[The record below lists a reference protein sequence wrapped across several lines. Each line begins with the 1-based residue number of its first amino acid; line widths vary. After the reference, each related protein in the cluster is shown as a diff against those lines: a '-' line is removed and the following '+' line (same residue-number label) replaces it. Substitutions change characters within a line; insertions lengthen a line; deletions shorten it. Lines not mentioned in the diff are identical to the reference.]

1 MDCKKCE
8 KSILRALDGRI
19 TSHEKKELDEHL
31 QKCPLCSAA
40 QEEYK
45 VILNTL
51 KERDFPEPKPY
62 FEERLKAKLK
72 ERKASE
78 PWTVWK
84 RWGIRTIPVSLVL
97 ILLFGA
103 AILLLSPQE
112 GAELSQ
118 SEALLRELN
127 PLEETSALLNRESFV
142 DKSMELIFTA
152 EENNNGSNNDT
163 RRYQP

>member
-1 MDCKKCE
+1 MDCKKFE

-19 TSHEKKELDEHL
+19 TPHEKKELDAHM
-31 QKCPLCSAA
+31 QSCSLCSAT

-51 KERDFPEPKPY
+51 KEKEFPEPKPY

-72 ERKASE
+72 ERKAFE

-84 RWGIRTIPVSLVL
+84 QWGIRTIPVSLVL
-97 ILLFGA
+97 ILLFGT

-118 SEALLRELN
+118 SEVLLRELN
-127 PLEETSALLNRESFV
+127 PLEETSALLDRESFV
-142 DKSMELIFTA
+142 DRNMELIFTA

>member
-1 MDCKKCE
+1 MDCKKYE
-8 KSILRALDGRI
+8 RSILRALDGRI
-19 TSHEKKELDEHL
+19 LSHEKKELDMHL
-31 QKCPLCSAA
+31 QSCSLCSATL
-40 QEEYK
+40 EEYK

-51 KERDFPEPKPY
+51 KERDFPEPRPY

-84 RWGIRTIPVSLVL
+84 QWGIRTIPVSLAL

-103 AILLLSPQE
+103 AILLLFPQE

-127 PLEETSALLNRESFV
+127 PLEETSALLDRESFV
-142 DKSMELIFTA
+142 DRNMELIFTA

>member
-8 KSILRALDGRI
+8 RSILRALDGRI

-31 QKCPLCSAA
+31 QKCPLCSVA
-40 QEEYK
+40 QEEYRI
-45 VILNTL
+45 ILNSL
-51 KERDFPEPKPY
+51 KEKDFPEPKPY

-72 ERKASE
+72 ERKVSE

-84 RWGIRTIPVSLVL
+84 QWGIRAIPVSLVL

-103 AILLLSPQE
+103 AILLLSGQD
-112 GAELSQ
+112 GVELSQ
-118 SEALLRELN
+118 SEALLRDLN

-142 DKSMELIFTA
+142 DKNMELIFTA
-152 EENNNGSNNDT
+152 EENNNGSNTDT